1 MKNISYWAK
10 SHPNQARWLITL
22 SHCILIPLAFFLGF
36 QLWLEDF
43 RYSPLAHDILTT
55 LFVLGLL
62 GYPIKGATSILL
74 RHSYQRQKTF
84 DFVLII
90 TGFLSLA
97 TFTSMRLEQASLTAA
112 EGRAVRTSIEA
123 PGGFKSGLNYLK
135 ENMSWHALKKNARML
150 KKEILQTRKLAQ
162 NENGAAK
169 VLGTILILLAAFFLG
184 YLIVAWACS
193 LSCSGQE
200 GAANVVLIGG
210 GALLLLLTIL
220 GLRAIW
226 KNRVPDEAP
235 KVE

>member
-10 SHPNQARWLITL
+10 AHPIRARWLITL
-22 SHCILIPLAFFLGF
+22 SHCILIPLAFFFGF

-43 RYSPLAHDILTT
+43 SYSPLAHDIFTT
-55 LFVLGLL
+55 LFLLGLL
-62 GYPIKGATSILL
+62 GYPIKKAAHILW

-97 TFTSMRLEQASLTAA
+97 TFTSMRLEQASLSGA
-112 EGRAVRTSIEA
+112 EGRAVRTAIQA
-123 PGGFKSGLNYLK
+123 PGGFRSGFNYLR

-150 KKEILQTRKLAQ
+150 KKEIRQTRKLAQ

-169 VLGTILILLAAFFLG
+169 IAGTILVLLAALGLG

-226 KNRVPDEAP
+226 KKRAAKSLP

>member
-1 MKNISYWAK
+1 MKNISHWAK
-10 SHPNQARWLITL
+10 AHPVQARWLIAL
-22 SHCILIPLAFFLGF
+22 SHCILIPLAFILGF
-36 QLWLEDF
+36 QLWMEDF
-43 RYSPLAHDILTT
+43 KYSPFLHDIFTT

-62 GYPIKGATSILL
+62 GYPIKGAAHIVW
-74 RHSYQRQKTF
+74 RHSYQRQKTL

-97 TFTSMRLEQASLTAA
+97 TLTSMRLDQASLTAG
-112 EGRAVRTSIEA
+112 EGRAVRTSIQA

-150 KKEILQTRKLAQ
+150 KKEIRQTRKLAQ

-169 VLGTILILLAAFFLG
+169 VAGTILILLAAMLLG

-210 GALLLLLTIL
+210 GALLILLTVL

-226 KNRVPDEAP
+226 KKRAPKEAP